1 MASYTDIIPKFNPYI
16 QQLPVETMA
25 QVGMEKQRRYD
36 EGVQKIQSNID
47 NIAGLDIVRDVDKN
61 YLQSKLNELGSK
73 LKTVAA
79 GDFSNYQL
87 VNSVG
92 GMAKQIGKDS
102 TVQNAV
108 FSTAKLRKEQQ
119 RKEKAIEDGKSSP
132 ENEVFFS
139 NQVSEYLNNT
149 EIGKSFNGQYIE
161 YTDVDKKLREL
172 HSKLKEANVST
183 DNPYIRDNSGNTL
196 YFYKDA
202 SGKEVATTDAT
213 KGQAK
218 YDLTMLTTTVKGI
231 GAERILNNFYDSLNE
246 TDKRQ
251 LNITAQYH
259 YRDATPER
267 IQSDIVKTYEEK
279 KKIYSKAIIDATV
292 ELQSSKLTPEQ
303 KKILENQI
311 KKAKDLVYE
320 GGFDKQMNEELL
332 TVDTEQEASAYRYK
346 TYTQKYLTNLAKDLA
361 NETIS
366 TEFKNNP
373 GTQALMAQKEFEFTV
388 QKERQRQRE
397 WSAEY
402 TLKVRTDRRA
412 EEEAERKRNEDVKLQ
427 PIVSAEKIATDFTK
441 YGMFDLDKDIDVA
454 DENLTK
460 TTNKLAMLMNPNA
473 KTPKELEDA
482 VISAKKLYEQY
493 RENPNSIDVDD
504 NVKRKLLNQMD
515 IFDDQRYT
523 LLSKRDAAQRAGSV
537 FGNEADAI
545 INKQPGLRI
554 GSNSFSARELYDFE
568 DNSKK
573 YLERYTV
580 RGADGPSTRFRMS
593 DDILTQFKGK
603 KEYPIAL
610 ALYNSYNKK
619 AMSRDEQTVVNQIN
633 NISSNTRKDVKAL
646 KEKQIAAQS
655 KAIYDLSPEFQQ
667 MNIQINPENKKDI
680 NTINQII
687 GLKTKDYNDRGA
699 LDSER
704 PNDFNP
710 SKLAKMEKPS
720 FTYIKKND
728 GSATLVATS
737 GGDVQK
743 IPLTATEFRNWVTDY
758 SYVNPMTDVISAVQS
773 NVNKTTNKGNGKQ
786 GATAR
791 YTGFSPLVP
800 GLNNTKIASNVR
812 FDIEG
817 DVDNTGDA
825 STDLFQIRFYYSD
838 GKNFQDKVL
847 NQGGFLNAYQ
857 LQLLLNQTGP
867 KTIET
872 LFK

>member
-1 MASYTDIIPKFNPYI
+1 MASYTDQIPQFNPYI
-16 QQLPVETMA
+16 QQLPVEAMV

-36 EGVQKIQSNID
+36 EGLQKIQNNFD
-47 NIAGLDIVRDVDKN
+47 NIAGIDLARPQDRE
-61 YLQSKLNELGSK
+61 YLQSKLSELGSK

-92 GMAKQIGKDS
+92 GMAKQIGKDKI
-102 TVQNAV
+102 VQNSAM
-108 FSTAKLRKEQQ
+108 STMRLRKEQQ

-132 ENEVFFS
+132 ENEAFFN
-139 NQVSEYLNNT
+139 NQVSGYLNNS
-149 EIGKSFNGQYIE
+149 EVGASFDAQYVE
-161 YTDVDKKLREL
+161 YTDLDKKLREL

-183 DNPYIRDNSGNTL
+183 DNPFIRDNSGRTL

-231 GAERILNNFYDSLNE
+231 GAEKILNNFYSSLNE

-259 YRDATPER
+259 YRNATPAS

-279 KKIYSKAIIDATV
+279 KKIYSQAIVDATV
-292 ELQSSKLTPEQ
+292 KLESSELTAEQ
-303 KKILENQI
+303 KKILENEI
-311 KKAKDLVYE
+311 NKAKELVYK
-320 GGFDKQMNEELL
+320 GGLDKQMNEDLL
-332 TVDTEQEASAYRYK
+332 EVDTEQEASVYRYK
-346 TYTQKYLTNLAKDLA
+346 TYTQKYLTNLAKDLD

-373 GTQALMAQKEFEFTV
+373 GKQAILDQKKFEFDI

-397 WSAEY
+397 WAAGY
-402 TLKVRTDRRA
+402 TLDVERNEREKRKEQR
-412 EEEAERKRNEDVKLQ
+412 EAQEDVKLQ
-427 PIVSAEKIATDFTK
+427 PIVSTEKISTDLTK

-454 DENLTK
+454 DKNLK
-460 TTNKLAMLMNPNA
+460 QTTNKLAMLLNPNA

-482 VISAKKLYEQY
+482 VASANKLYQEY
-493 RENPNSIDVDD
+493 RENPNIIND
-504 NVKRKLLNQMD
+504 NKKRKLLEQMD
-515 IFDDQRYT
+515 IFDDQQYT
-523 LLSKRDAAQRAGSV
+523 LLSKRAAAQRAGSE
-537 FGNEADAI
+537 FGQEADAI
-545 INKQPGLRI
+545 INKQAGLRI
-554 GSNSFSARELYDFE
+554 GSNSFTAKDLYNFE

-573 YLERYTV
+573 YLETYTV
-580 RGADGPSTRFRMS
+580 RGVDGPSTRLRMS

-619 AMSRDEQTVVNQIN
+619 AMSRDEQVVVNQIN
-633 NISSNTRKDVKAL
+633 TINSNTNKDVKAL
-646 KEKQIAAQS
+646 KEKQIAAES
-655 KAIYDLSPEFQQ
+655 KTIYDLSPEFQQ
-667 MNIQINPENKKDI
+667 MNVQINPENKKDI
-680 NTINQII
+680 NVINQII

-704 PNDFNP
+704 PDDFNP
-710 SKLAKMEKPS
+710 SELAKMEKPT

-743 IPLTATEFRNWVTDY
+743 IPLTPTEFRNWVTDY

-773 NVNKTTNKGNGKQ
+773 NIGKTTNKANVKQ
-786 GATAR
+786 GSTAR

-800 GLNNTKIASNVR
+800 GLNNTGIASKVR

-817 DVDNTGDA
+817 DMDNIGDA
-825 STDLFQIRFYYSD
+825 STDLFQVRLYYYD
-838 GKNFQDKVL
+838 GKNFQDEVL
-847 NQGGFLNAYQ
+847 NPGGYLNAYQ
-857 LQLLLNQTGP
+857 VQLLLSQTGP